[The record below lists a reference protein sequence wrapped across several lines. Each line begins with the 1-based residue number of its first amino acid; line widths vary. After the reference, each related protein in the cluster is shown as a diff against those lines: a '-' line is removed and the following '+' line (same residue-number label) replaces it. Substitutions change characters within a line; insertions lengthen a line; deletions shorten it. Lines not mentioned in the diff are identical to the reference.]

1 MDKEYLYDSLSK
13 YFNVLKKFGYKDY
26 NSAKRLLFEALT
38 SYYFENDFKQFVTN
52 STNKLFNKQ
61 KGSCCGV
68 SPFSYSSSSSLQTSI
83 IVDDTLSEDS
93 TNPVQNKVITA
104 ALPTKVS
111 QLENDANYLTKHQNL
126 KTINN
131 QSLVGSG
138 NITITGGSGESVT
151 VDAELSEESENPVQ
165 NKIITKALNDKVSQV
180 EGKTLSTNDYTDT
193 DKAKVE
199 AAITEHQDLSEY
211 AKKTDLPTVNDVI
224 LTLQKN
230 GTNIGTF
237 SSNAAEAKTINIEVP
252 TKTSE
257 LENDSNY
264 LKEHQSLKTINGE
277 SLIGTGDITISSGEG
292 GTSTYS
298 GLTNKPAINNVTLA
312 GGNNTLE
319 SLGIQAKGDY
329 VVSEAGKG
337 LSSNDYTDEDKA
349 KVASAL
355 TTAPVTSV
363 NGLTG
368 DVTITIP
375 SLTGYATQ
383 AWVEAKKYL
392 TEHQDLSLY
401 ALKTEIP
408 SLSGYATETW
418 VNSQG
423 FLTSHQSLTDYA
435 TQAWVKEQ
443 GYLTEH
449 QSLTAYA
456 KLTDIPSLT
465 EYVKSSSLA
474 TVATSGSY
482 NDLSDKPIIPTV
494 DTTLSTTS
502 TNPVQNKVISE
513 ALSSGISSLSTS
525 FSTELD
531 KKVDKETGKGLST
544 NDYTDDD
551 KTKVANA
558 ITTHQDLS
566 AYAKSADLAKVA
578 TSGSYNDLSDTP
590 TIPTVP
596 TKVSAFTNDAGYLTS
611 HQDISGKADVMTFE
625 TNSSATPSVT
635 LAWNKVVELTSTAL
649 STITVTLPTAP
660 STNAGKTQEAILRF
674 VTPSTAPTITF
685 PSGIRWAGG
694 SAPTFD
700 ADTYYEV
707 SIVYV
712 LGGYNA
718 VVQSFKAV

>member
-26 NSAKRLLFEALT
+26 NSAKRLLFETLT
-38 SYYFENDFKQFVTN
+38 NYYFENDFKQFVTN

-61 KGSCCGV
+61 KGSCCSV
-68 SPFSYSSSSSLQTSI
+68 SPFSYSSSSSSQTSI
-83 IVDDTLSEDS
+83 TIDDALSKTS

-111 QLENDANYLTKHQNL
+111 QLENDVNYLTKHQNL

-151 VDAELSEESENPVQ
+151 VDTELSEDSENPVQ
-165 NKIITKALNDKVSQV
+165 NKIVTKALNTKVNQI
-180 EGKTLSTNDYTDT
+180 EGKTLSTNDYTDI

-211 AKKTDLPTVNDVI
+211 AKKTDLPTVNDAV

-237 SSNAAEAKTINIEVP
+237 SSNATEAKTINIEIP

-277 SLIGTGDITISSGEG
+277 SLIGTGDITISGGEG

-298 GLTNKPAINNVTLA
+298 GLTNKPAINNVTLV
-312 GGNNTLE
+312 GGNNTLD

-329 VVSEAGKG
+329 IVAEEGKR

-355 TTAPVTSV
+355 TAAPVTSV

-383 AWVEAKKYL
+383 SWVEAKKYL

-423 FLTSHQSLTDYA
+423 FLTTHQSLADYA

-449 QSLTAYA
+449 QSLTG
-456 KLTDIPSLT
+456 
-465 EYVKSSSLA
+465 YVKDSSLA

-482 NDLSDKPIIPTV
+482 NDLSDKPTIPTV
-494 DTTLSTTS
+494 DATLSTTS

-551 KTKVANA
+551 KTKVTNA
-558 ITTHQDLS
+558 ITSHQDLS
-566 AYAKSADLAKVA
+566 AYAKSASLAKVA

-611 HQDISGKADVMTFE
+611 HQDISGKANVMSFV

-635 LAWNKVVELTSTAL
+635 LAFNQITELTSTA
-649 STITVTLPTAP
+649 ITSISVTLPTAP
-660 STNAGKTQEAILRF
+660 TTNVGKTQEAILRF
-674 VTPSTAPTITF
+674 VTPSTAPTVTF

-694 SAPTFD
+694 SAPSIE
-700 ADTYYEV
+700 ASTYYEV

-718 VVQSFKAV
+718 VVQSFKTA

>member
-26 NSAKRLLFEALT
+26 NSAKRLLFETLT
-38 SYYFENDFKQFVTN
+38 NYYFENDFKQFVTN

-61 KGSCCGV
+61 KGSCCSV
-68 SPFSYSSSSSLQTSI
+68 SPFSYSSSSSSQTSI
-83 IVDDTLSEDS
+83 TIDDTLSKTS
-93 TNPVQNKVITA
+93 TNPVQNKIITA

-151 VDAELSEESENPVQ
+151 VDAELSEDSENPVQ
-165 NKIITKALNDKVSQV
+165 NKIVTKALNTKVSQI
-180 EGKTLSTNDYTDT
+180 EGKTLSTNDYTDI

-211 AKKTDLPTVNDVI
+211 AKKTDLPTINDAV

-237 SSNAAEAKTINIEVP
+237 SSNATKAETINIEVP

-277 SLIGTGDITISSGEG
+277 SLIGTGDITISGGEG

-298 GLTNKPAINNVTLA
+298 GLINKPAINNITLV
-312 GGNNTLE
+312 GGNNTLD

-329 VVSEAGKG
+329 IVAEEGKG

-355 TTAPVTSV
+355 TAAPVTSV

-423 FLTSHQSLTDYA
+423 FLTTHQSLADYA

-449 QSLTAYA
+449 QSLTG
-456 KLTDIPSLT
+456 
-465 EYVKSSSLA
+465 YVKDSSLA

-482 NDLSDKPIIPTV
+482 NDLLNKPTIPTV
-494 DTTLSTTS
+494 DATLSTTS

-558 ITTHQDLS
+558 ITSHQDLS
-566 AYAKSADLAKVA
+566 AYAKSASLAKVA

-611 HQDISGKADVMTFE
+611 HQDISSKANVMSFI

-635 LAWNKVVELTSTAL
+635 LAFNQVTELTSTAL

-660 STNAGKTQEAILRF
+660 TTNVGKTQEAILRF
-674 VTPSTAPTITF
+674 VTSSTAPTITF

-700 ADTYYEV
+700 ASTYYEV

-718 VVQSFKAV
+718 VVQSFKAA

>member
-26 NSAKRLLFEALT
+26 NSAKRLLFETLT
-38 SYYFENDFKQFVTN
+38 NYYFENDFKQFVTN

-61 KGSCCGV
+61 KGSCCSV
-68 SPFSYSSSSSLQTSI
+68 SPFSYSSSSSSQTSI
-83 IVDDTLSEDS
+83 TIDDTLSKTS
-93 TNPVQNKVITA
+93 TNPVQNKIITA

-151 VDAELSEESENPVQ
+151 VDAELSEDSENPVQ
-165 NKIITKALNDKVSQV
+165 NKIVTKALNTKVSQI
-180 EGKTLSTNDYTDT
+180 EGKTLSTNDYTDI

-211 AKKTDLPTVNDVI
+211 AKKTDLPTINDAV

-237 SSNAAEAKTINIEVP
+237 SSNATKAETINIEVP

-277 SLIGTGDITISSGEG
+277 SLIGTGDITISGGEG

-298 GLTNKPAINNVTLA
+298 GLINKPAINNITLV
-312 GGNNTLE
+312 GGNNTLD

-329 VVSEAGKG
+329 IVAEEGKG

-355 TTAPVTSV
+355 TAAPVTSV

-423 FLTSHQSLTDYA
+423 FLTTHQSLADYA

-449 QSLTAYA
+449 QSLTG
-456 KLTDIPSLT
+456 
-465 EYVKSSSLA
+465 YVKDSSLA

-482 NDLSDKPIIPTV
+482 NDLLNKPTIPTV
-494 DTTLSTTS
+494 DATLSTTS

-558 ITTHQDLS
+558 ITSHQDLS
-566 AYAKSADLAKVA
+566 AYAKSASLAKVA

-611 HQDISGKADVMTFE
+611 HQDISSKANVMSFI

-635 LAWNKVVELTSTAL
+635 LAFNQVTELTSTAL

-660 STNAGKTQEAILRF
+660 TTNVGKTQEAILRF
-674 VTPSTAPTITF
+674 VTPSTAPTISF

-700 ADTYYEV
+700 ASTYYEV

>member
-26 NSAKRLLFEALT
+26 NSAKRLLFETLT
-38 SYYFENDFKQFVTN
+38 NYYFENDFKQFVTN

-61 KGSCCGV
+61 KGSCCSV
-68 SPFSYSSSSSLQTSI
+68 SPFSYSSSSSSQTSI
-83 IVDDTLSEDS
+83 TIDDTLSKTS
-93 TNPVQNKVITA
+93 TNPVQNKIITA

-151 VDAELSEESENPVQ
+151 VDAELSEDSENPVQ
-165 NKIITKALNDKVSQV
+165 NKIVTKALNTKVSQI
-180 EGKTLSTNDYTDT
+180 EGKTLSTNDYTDI

-211 AKKTDLPTVNDVI
+211 AKKTDLPTINDAV

-237 SSNAAEAKTINIEVP
+237 SSNATKAETINIEVP

-277 SLIGTGDITISSGEG
+277 SLIGTGDITISGGEG

-298 GLTNKPAINNVTLA
+298 GLINKPAINNITLV
-312 GGNNTLE
+312 GGNNTLD

-329 VVSEAGKG
+329 IVAEEGKG

-355 TTAPVTSV
+355 TAAPVTSV

-423 FLTSHQSLTDYA
+423 FLTTHQSLADYA

-449 QSLTAYA
+449 QSLTG
-456 KLTDIPSLT
+456 
-465 EYVKSSSLA
+465 YVKDSSLA

-482 NDLSDKPIIPTV
+482 NDLLNKPTIPTV
-494 DTTLSTTS
+494 DATLSTTS

-558 ITTHQDLS
+558 ITSHQDLS
-566 AYAKSADLAKVA
+566 AYAKSASLAKVA

-611 HQDISGKADVMTFE
+611 HQDISSKANVMSFI

-635 LAWNKVVELTSTAL
+635 LAFNQVTELTSTAL

-660 STNAGKTQEAILRF
+660 TTNVGKTQEAILRF
-674 VTPSTAPTITF
+674 VTSSTAPTITF

-700 ADTYYEV
+700 ASTYYEV

>member
-26 NSAKRLLFEALT
+26 SSAKRLLFETLT
-38 SYYFENDFKQFVTN
+38 NYYFENDFKQFVTN

-61 KGSCCGV
+61 KGSCCSV
-68 SPFSYSSSSSLQTSI
+68 SPFSYSSSSSSQTSI
-83 IVDDTLSEDS
+83 TIDDALSKIS

-111 QLENDANYLTKHQNL
+111 QLENDVNYLTKHQNL

-138 NITITGGSGESVT
+138 NITITGGSGESIT
-151 VDAELSEESENPVQ
+151 VDAELSEDSENPVQ
-165 NKIITKALNDKVSQV
+165 NKIVTKALNAKVSQI
-180 EGKTLSTNDYTDT
+180 EGKTLSTNDYTDI

-211 AKKTDLPTVNDVI
+211 AKKTDIPTVNDAV

-237 SSNAAEAKTINIEVP
+237 SSNATEAKTINIEVP

-277 SLIGTGDITISSGEG
+277 SLIGTGDITISGGEG
-292 GTSTYS
+292 GASTYS
-298 GLTNKPAINNVTLA
+298 GLTNKPAINNVTLV
-312 GGNNTLE
+312 GGNNTLD

-329 VVSEAGKG
+329 VVAEEGKG

-355 TTAPVTSV
+355 TAAPVTSV

-368 DVTITIP
+368 DVTIAIP

-423 FLTSHQSLTDYA
+423 FLTTHQSLADYA

-449 QSLTAYA
+449 QSLTG
-456 KLTDIPSLT
+456 
-465 EYVKSSSLA
+465 YVKDSSLA
-474 TVATSGSY
+474 TVATSGNY
-482 NDLSDKPIIPTV
+482 NDLSNKPTIPTV

-502 TNPVQNKVISE
+502 NNPVQNKVISE

-558 ITTHQDLS
+558 ITSHQDLS
-566 AYAKSADLAKVA
+566 AYAKSSSLAKVA
-578 TSGSYNDLSDTP
+578 TSGSYSDLSDTP

-596 TKVSAFTNDAGYLTS
+596 IKVSAFTNDVGYLTS
-611 HQDISGKADVMTFE
+611 HQDISGKANVMSFV

-635 LAWNKVVELTSTAL
+635 LAFNQITELTSTA
-649 STITVTLPTAP
+649 ITSISVTLPTAP
-660 STNAGKTQEAILRF
+660 TTNVGKTQEAILRF

-694 SAPTFD
+694 SAPSIE
-700 ADTYYEV
+700 ASTYYEV

-718 VVQSFKAV
+718 VVQSFKTA